1 MRNVVHNYT
10 EVEIKVREATSNDP
24 WGPSSSI
31 MAEISDLTYQAQP
44 FPEIMAMLWKRLSDH
59 GKNWRHVYKSLML
72 LDYLVKTGSERV
84 AAQCKENIYAITTLK
99 DFQFI
104 DRDGKDQGTNVRE
117 RAKQLVSL
125 LQDEDRL
132 KAEREKS
139 LKNKERF
146 SKSTTGIGSHSGSHI
161 GYSSAGTSG
170 GIGLGSDTRS
180 ALRTSGEEELQ
191 LQLALAMSKEE
202 ADEAEK
208 ARREDQVR
216 VELAIKESLKEA
228 ENGPSGSVPPQNVI
242 EQTKKP
248 QSNIDDLLNLDLA
261 PEPAQPPPTNNFN
274 PWGGGGGAPAATA
287 DPFGAPADPWG
298 APASTQ
304 PPSQPPATSS
314 ASAWGDPTPAATV
327 SSDPWGSSSAAA
339 PAPAADPFGQASAF
353 PPSNSSNGFG
363 ASPTDPFGAP
373 PPSNNTQPPPAVSAA
388 NDPFG
393 QPTGI
398 NNNPASSDLFSLPPT
413 NPEPVATTAQPVIN
427 ASPFDLDGLGSA
439 LPEPTQEKRTAQSF
453 LGSAA
458 GLVNLDNLVQRPKQ
472 PAATNPFGMTSLS
485 TQAKSNPFHNT
496 SPGPSMAEMAQ
507 NRQTQQLGLQQP
519 MAPSPVG
526 GSNPMNAFGGGMTS
540 PQVPQ
545 QNIFGVQPMSNQ
557 NQFNQPQMS
566 MSLSGD
572 FGQSSQKTSNNPFL

>member
-1 MRNVVHNYT
+1 MQPSGLLRNMRNVVHNYT

-31 MAEISDLTYQAQP
+31 MADISDLTYQAQP

-161 GYSSAGTSG
+161 GYSSGPTGAPGVGMS
-170 GIGLGSDTRS
+170 SDTRS
-180 ALRTSGEEELQ
+180 TLRSSGEEELQ

-228 ENGPSGSVPPQNVI
+228 GPQQTTT
-242 EQTKKP
+242 EQQKKP
-248 QSNIDDLLNLDLA
+248 QSNIDDLLNLDLVSENPPSQSQA
-261 PEPAQPPPTNNFN
+261 PNSFN
-274 PWGGGGGAPAATA
+274 PWGTDPSQQQPKSE
-287 DPFGAPADPWG
+287 DPFGAPSADPWG
-298 APASTQ
+298 APPQTAHA
-304 PPSQPPATSS
+304 PPQQVQQQQSPSP
-314 ASAWGDPTPAATV
+314 WGDQGTTV
-327 SSDPWGSSSAAA
+327 PSADPWGASQTT
-339 PAPAADPFGQASAF
+339 PAVVSDPFGQQSAF
-353 PPSNSSNGFG
+353 PQSSSTNGFG
-363 ASPTDPFGAP
+363 SPTSDPFGAP
-373 PPSNNTQPPPAVSAA
+373 TPQMQPVSQP
-388 NDPFG
+388 DPFG
-393 QPTGI
+393 GPSQPTGI
-398 NNNPASSDLFSLPPT
+398 NNNPAANDLFSLPPT
-413 NPEPVATTAQPVIN
+413 TNPEPAVNQS
-427 ASPFDLDGLGSA
+427 SPFDLDGLGST
-439 LPEPTQEKRTAQSF
+439 LPDSSLSQHPVQDKKTAQSF

-472 PAATNPFGMTSLS
+472 PAATNPFG
-485 TQAKSNPFHNT
+485 
-496 SPGPSMAEMAQ
+496 PSMAEMAQ
-507 NRQTQQLGLQQP
+507 SRHTQQLGLQQP

-526 GSNPMNAFGGGMTS
+526 GANPMAAGGFGGLTS
-540 PQVPQ
+540 PQVQQ

-572 FGQSSQKTSNNPFL
+572 FGQASQKTSNNPFL

>member
-1 MRNVVHNYT
+1 MQPSGLLRNMRNVVHNYT

-161 GYSSAGTSG
+161 GYSSANTSG

-202 ADEAEK
+202 ADEAVINKKFNSKTYYGLSQEK

-228 ENGPSGSVPPQNVI
+228 ENGPPGGIPPQTVI

-261 PEPAQPPPTNNFN
+261 PEPVQQPQTNNFN
-274 PWGGGGGAPAATA
+274 PWGGGGGGAPAPAA

-298 APASTQ
+298 APS
-304 PPSQPPATSS
+304 SQPPPQPSTST
-314 ASAWGDPTPAATV
+314 SAWGDPAPVANTTTAAAA
-327 SSDPWGSSSAAA
+327 DPWGSSA
-339 PAPAADPFGQASAF
+339 PSQAADPFGQASAF

-363 ASPTDPFGAP
+363 ASPTDPFGAQP
-373 PPSNNTQPPPAVSAA
+373 PATNTQPAA
-388 NDPFG
+388 TDPFG

-413 NPEPVATTAQPVIN
+413 NPEPAAQQ

-439 LPEPTQEKRTAQSF
+439 LPEPTQPTAQEKRTAQSF

-485 TQAKSNPFHNT
+485 TQ
-496 SPGPSMAEMAQ
+496 G
-507 NRQTQQLGLQQP
+507 
-519 MAPSPVG
+519 
-526 GSNPMNAFGGGMTS
+526 
-540 PQVPQ
+540 
-545 QNIFGVQPMSNQ
+545 I
-557 NQFNQPQMS
+557 
-566 MSLSGD
+566 D
-572 FGQSSQKTSNNPFL
+572 FICSRLLIY

>member
-1 MRNVVHNYT
+1 MQPSGLLRNMRNVVHNYT

-146 SKSTTGIGSHSGSHI
+146 SKSTTGIGSHAGSHV
-161 GYSSAGTSG
+161 GYSSANTSG
-170 GIGLGSDTRS
+170 AIGLGSDTRS

-216 VELAIKESLKEA
+216 VELAIKESLKESDTA
-228 ENGPSGSVPPQNVI
+228 PLGGIPPQTVI
-242 EQTKKP
+242 EQTKQP
-248 QSNIDDLLNLDLA
+248 QSNIDDLLNLDLVQ
-261 PEPAQPPPTNNFN
+261 EPVQQPQTNNFN
-274 PWGGGGGAPAATA
+274 PWGGGGGAPVPAT

-298 APASTQ
+298 ASSSQ
-304 PPSQPPATSS
+304 PPPQPATSS
-314 ASAWGDPTPAATV
+314 AWGGGAPQVASATTTVAA
-327 SSDPWGSSSAAA
+327 DPWGSSA
-339 PAPAADPFGQASAF
+339 PSQAPDPFGQASAF

-363 ASPTDPFGAP
+363 GTPTDPFGAP
-373 PPSNNTQPPPAVSAA
+373 PQASNTQPPPVAT
-388 NDPFG
+388 DPFG
-393 QPTGI
+393 QPTGWYRYQPVSLSNPFRI

-413 NPEPVATTAQPVIN
+413 NPEPAAQQSN
-427 ASPFDLDGLGSA
+427 LFGLDGLGSA
-439 LPEPTQEKRTAQSF
+439 LPEPTQPTEQEKRTAQSF

-472 PAATNPFGMTSLS
+472 PAATNPFG
-485 TQAKSNPFHNT
+485 
-496 SPGPSMAEMAQ
+496 PSMAEMAQ
-507 NRQTQQLGLQQP
+507 SRQTQQLGLQQP

-526 GSNPMNAFGGGMTS
+526 GSNPMNMFGGMTS
-540 PQVPQ
+540 PQAPQ

>member
-1 MRNVVHNYT
+1 MQPSGLLRNMRNVVHNYT

-161 GYSSAGTSG
+161 GYSSANTSG

-228 ENGPSGSVPPQNVI
+228 ENGPPGGIPPQTVI

-261 PEPAQPPPTNNFN
+261 PEPVQQPQTNFN
-274 PWGGGGGAPAATA
+274 PWGGGGGGAPAPAADPFGAPAPSA

-298 APASTQ
+298 APS
-304 PPSQPPATSS
+304 SQPPPQPATT
-314 ASAWGDPTPAATV
+314 A
-327 SSDPWGSSSAAA
+327 DPWGSTA
-339 PAPAADPFGQASAF
+339 PSQAADPFGQASAF

-373 PPSNNTQPPPAVSAA
+373 PPATNTQPPPAAT
-388 NDPFG
+388 DPFG

-413 NPEPVATTAQPVIN
+413 NPEPAAQQ
-427 ASPFDLDGLGSA
+427 ASPFDLDGLGTA
-439 LPEPTQEKRTAQSF
+439 LPEPTQPTAQEKRTAQSF

-526 GSNPMNAFGGGMTS
+526 GSNPMNAFGGMTS
-540 PQVPQ
+540 PQAPQ

>member
-1 MRNVVHNYT
+1 MQPSGLLRNMRNVVHNYT

-161 GYSSAGTSG
+161 GYSSANTSG

-202 ADEAEK
+202 ADEAVINKKFNSKTYYGLSQEK

-228 ENGPSGSVPPQNVI
+228 ENGPPGGIPPQTVI

-248 QSNIDDLLNLDLA
+248 QSNIDDLLNL
-261 PEPAQPPPTNNFN
+261 
-274 PWGGGGGAPAATA
+274 GM
-287 DPFGAPADPWG
+287 
-298 APASTQ
+298 
-304 PPSQPPATSS
+304 
-314 ASAWGDPTPAATV
+314 
-327 SSDPWGSSSAAA
+327 
-339 PAPAADPFGQASAF
+339 
-353 PPSNSSNGFG
+353 
-363 ASPTDPFGAP
+363 
-373 PPSNNTQPPPAVSAA
+373 
-388 NDPFG
+388 
-393 QPTGI
+393 
-398 NNNPASSDLFSLPPT
+398 
-413 NPEPVATTAQPVIN
+413 
-427 ASPFDLDGLGSA
+427 
-439 LPEPTQEKRTAQSF
+439 F
-453 LGSAA
+453 LS
-458 GLVNLDNLVQRPKQ
+458 VYE
-472 PAATNPFGMTSLS
+472 S
-485 TQAKSNPFHNT
+485 
-496 SPGPSMAEMAQ
+496 
-507 NRQTQQLGLQQP
+507 
-519 MAPSPVG
+519 
-526 GSNPMNAFGGGMTS
+526 
-540 PQVPQ
+540 
-545 QNIFGVQPMSNQ
+545 
-557 NQFNQPQMS
+557 
-566 MSLSGD
+566 
-572 FGQSSQKTSNNPFL
+572 